1 MRKWKGPQIPRSLL
15 HSMYEVHTEG
25 GGYDKEQ
32 GGQWKPGTTV
42 EIVFQGVVMPLN
54 NEDLQ
59 YIDSGSYT
67 LNAQKVYTNGHTLQV
82 GAQFRDG
89 FDGQIYTVTAPY
101 IPDGGMG
108 DYEIAD
114 VAEGVKISRLE
125 MPSAT
130 FSFTF
135 CSQNRTAEDGSAVNG
150 EDEAWAVADKAISY
164 FKHAGQDDFLAL
176 GVTVVDV
183 GQAQDRTTLLV
194 DEAARRVGFDVQI
207 RYTRIDERETASIE
221 KIKI

>member
-1 MRKWKGPQIPRSLL
+1 MGMQGERHKGRNVRVPQPGECGAGHISAIGGWDDIP
-15 HSMYEVHTEG
+15 
-25 GGYDKEQ
+25 
-32 GGQWKPGTTV
+32 
-42 EIVFQGVVMPLN
+42 
-54 NEDLQ
+54 
-59 YIDSGSYT
+59 
-67 LNAQKVYTNGHTLQV
+67 AQVWC
-82 GAQFRDG
+82 
-89 FDGQIYTVTAPY
+89 
-101 IPDGGMG
+101 MG

-114 VAEGVKISRLE
+114 VAEGVKISRME

-135 CSQNRTAEDGSAVNG
+135 CSQNRTAENGSAVNG

-176 GVTVVDV
+176 GVAVVDV